1 MKKFRK
7 PSKVI
12 FKKQGVTLMKKK
24 RILSWILCAA
34 MLLSLMPAGV
44 FASGTDVV
52 KIEKS
57 GGTFSSVA
65 YKSLGAAVSAAKTGD
80 KLWLVGDDTA
90 RQQVTI
96 DKSLTIELQGYSL
109 TDTAI
114 KVTGSSVTV
123 SINDRV
129 GGAKIN
135 ENHYTGFKWEGDIS
149 TLRRCSAT
157 VFVTGGAT
165 LNINGV
171 TGTDKNTGTIIYD
184 SAEADLVKA
193 IFVDESTLVIGG
205 GTFVAEEEPGRDS
218 LFIYNGN
225 VTINDG
231 YFYRAISCFT
241 APSNTYPF
249 IVKKCEINGGDS
261 SSGAMWIERGGTI
274 NGKSFSSGFQEPGDI
289 GVIFLS
295 QSSGSYVTSDSTES
309 HIKIRCT
316 IYVPDNIESAV
327 LPDGTIYS
335 VGSEDE
341 NAPEEI
347 LAKSGDKITLA
358 PAVSGGNG
366 ENISYVWKKDGTV
379 LDGETGATL
388 DINSYTKDDGGL
400 YEVTTSQGDENVTV
414 YFRVGEAADENDT
427 AISDWVTAAIY
438 YI

>member
-80 KLWLVGDDTA
+80 K
-90 RQQVTI
+90 
-96 DKSLTIELQGYSL
+96 
-109 TDTAI
+109 
-114 KVTGSSVTV
+114 
-123 SINDRV
+123 
-129 GGAKIN
+129 
-135 ENHYTGFKWEGDIS
+135 
-149 TLRRCSAT
+149 
-157 VFVTGGAT
+157 
-165 LNINGV
+165 
-171 TGTDKNTGTIIYD
+171 
-184 SAEADLVKA
+184 
-193 IFVDESTLVIGG
+193 
-205 GTFVAEEEPGRDS
+205 
-218 LFIYNGN
+218 
-225 VTINDG
+225 
-231 YFYRAISCFT
+231 
-241 APSNTYPF
+241 
-249 IVKKCEINGGDS
+249 
-261 SSGAMWIERGGTI
+261 
-274 NGKSFSSGFQEPGDI
+274 
-289 GVIFLS
+289 
-295 QSSGSYVTSDSTES
+295 
-309 HIKIRCT
+309 
-316 IYVPDNIESAV
+316 
-327 LPDGTIYS
+327 
-335 VGSEDE
+335 
-341 NAPEEI
+341 
-347 LAKSGDKITLA
+347 ITLA

-400 YEVTTSQGDENVTV
+400 YEVTASQGDENVTV